1 MKPLL
6 LKIALLHQLT
16 HALPPPRIPDILERI
31 NLQKQQQQEEGL
43 LDLSSTTQQKQ
54 TDGASKK
61 SKEDDTTND
70 DVTTLYFDQHLNHF
84 PDTNDSSGNPTKT
97 TTFKQ
102 RYFYSSRYVKSS
114 KKDDTT
120 NKNKKKSVAFLCVG
134 GEGPSMDTSVLINS
148 VHCTGDM
155 IGLAEKLYKEDN
167 YDVHLFAL
175 GKFFYVFFLVLDG
188 LVCTYKC
195 V

>member
-1 MKPLL
+1 M
-6 LKIALLHQLT
+6 
-16 HALPPPRIPDILERI
+16 
-31 NLQKQQQQEEGL
+31 
-43 LDLSSTTQQKQ
+43 
-54 TDGASKK
+54 
-61 SKEDDTTND
+61 
-70 DVTTLYFDQHLNHF
+70 TTLYFDQHLNHF

-175 GKFFYVFFLVLDG
+175 GKCFYVFF
-188 LVCTYKC
+188 
-195 V
+195 

>member
-6 LKIALLHQLT
+6 LILQLALLHQLT

-31 NLQKQQQQEEGL
+31 NLQKLTQQQQQEGGL
-43 LDLSSTTQQKQ
+43 LELTSTTQQE
-54 TDGASKK
+54 DGASKK
-61 SKEDDTTND
+61 SKDDNNPND
-70 DVTTLYFDQHLNHF
+70 NVATLYFDQRLNHF
-84 PDTNDSSGNPTKT
+84 PDTNDTSGNNPTKT

-102 RYFYSSRYVKSS
+102 RYFYSSRYVNSS
-114 KKDDTT
+114 SKDDT
-120 NKNKKKSVAFLCVG
+120 NKNNTKKKSAVAFLCVG

-155 IGLAEKLYKEDN
+155 IGLAEQLYTEEN

-175 GKFFYVFFLVLDG
+175 GKFCMLVSS
-188 LVCTYKC
+188 TS
-195 V
+195 

>member
-6 LKIALLHQLT
+6 LQLALLHQLT

-43 LDLSSTTQQKQ
+43 LDLSSKTQQ

-61 SKEDDTTND
+61 SKEDATTND

-84 PDTNDSSGNPTKT
+84 PDTNDGSGNPTKT

-114 KKDDTT
+114 SKDGI
-120 NKNKKKSVAFLCVG
+120 NKKNKKKSAVAFLCVG

-175 GKFFYVFFLVLDG
+175 GKFCMYF
-188 LVCTYKC
+188 
-195 V
+195 